1 MADGSIPRR
10 VALVVHPSRPLA
22 GALETL
28 DAWADEYDVE
38 VVQVPVAGTERRVR
52 PLREVA
58 EGDLVIALGGD
69 GTALS
74 ALRAA
79 APVEAPVLAVAC
91 GSVGALT
98 AVSAEALGETLERV
112 CAGDAD
118 TRVLPALAIH
128 TDTAPDDWAIN
139 DFVIVRRGAG
149 QVVAEVSVDDELYI
163 RLAGDGLIVATPF
176 GSSGYTMAA
185 GGPLLCVG
193 TAAFVCS
200 PLAMHGGSGAPLVV
214 PADAAL
220 EIDVQPTY
228 AGFEVEVDGQRRA
241 LDASSFRLTLHPD
254 KGRLLTFSPTDQ
266 RLRRLRERGLIAD
279 SPRVLIRD
287 ERAAAP
293 RARPPAAR
301 G

>member
-10 VALVVHPSRPLA
+10 VALVVHPSRPLD
-22 GALETL
+22 GALRTL
-28 DAWADEYDVE
+28 DAWADEYGVE
-38 VVQVPVAGTERRVR
+38 VVQVPVEGTERRVR

-58 EGDLVIALGGD
+58 KGDLVVALGGD

-91 GSVGALT
+91 GSVGALSV
-98 AVSAEALGETLERV
+98 VSADALGATLERV
-112 CAGDAD
+112 CAGHAD
-118 TRVLPALAIH
+118 TRVLPALAIE
-128 TDTAPDDWAIN
+128 TDGAPGDWAIN

-149 QVVAEVSVDDELYI
+149 QVVAEVSVDGELYI

-220 EIDVQPTY
+220 EITVQPTY
-228 AGFEVEVDGQRRA
+228 AGFEVEVDGQRRTP
-241 LDASSFRLTLHPD
+241 DARSFRLTLHPD
-254 KGRLLTFSPTDQ
+254 KARLLTFSTSDQ

-293 RARPPAAR
+293 RAHPPAAR